1 MSLRLLV
8 AAAVVCGVL
17 LCVSGASAQ
26 STAGTPAQGSAPGA
40 AAPAKPFST
49 GRPAPLVGEL
59 KSLGKDRYQIGRIVV
74 DKKAGRFTVPGR
86 VHVMGQPLE
95 YLATTPGGMKEY
107 ETLLEA
113 DATGSEFNLACIL
126 LGLERDSKQEG
137 PFYQF
142 SEAPLVGPKVLV
154 SIAWQDGGKRRE
166 VSAAEALLDP
176 KGDVRPGSVEWVYTG
191 SLSMPPDGQF
201 AADITGTLI
210 GFVHDA
216 NSIIES
222 VLGLGIGAYGSVSGN
237 SALLPPVGTTI
248 ELVVQLP
255 REQAQPA
262 RP

>member
-1 MSLRLLV
+1 MSLRTAV
-8 AAAVVCGVL
+8 ITFAAAGSL
-17 LCVSGASAQ
+17 ALAAASAWAQ
-26 STAGTPAQGSAPGA
+26 SPNESSAQPSAPPA
-40 AAPAKPFST
+40 AASAPPAATPRPPPVGDMKP
-49 GRPAPLVGEL
+49 
-59 KSLGKDRYQIGRIVV
+59 LGKDRYQIGRIVV

-95 YLATTPGGMKEY
+95 YLVTAPGGMKEY

-126 LGLERDSKQEG
+126 LGLERDPRQG

-166 VSAAEALLDP
+166 LSAAEALLDP
-176 KGDVRPGSVEWVYTG
+176 KGDVRPESVEWVYTG

-210 GFVHDA
+210 GFVHDG
-216 NSIIES
+216 NSIIET

-237 SALLPPVGTTI
+237 AALLPPVGSSI
-248 ELVVQLP
+248 ELIVQLP
-255 REQAQPA
+255 RDKAKPA
-262 RP
+262 NP

>member
-1 MSLRLLV
+1 VSLRLPV
-8 AAAVVCGVL
+8 AVIVVCGVL
-17 LCVSGASAQ
+17 LCASGVSAQ
-26 STAGTPAQGSAPGA
+26 STTGTPAQPSAPTA
-40 AAPAKPFST
+40 AAPAKPFAT
-49 GRPAPLVGEL
+49 GRPAPPVGEL
-59 KSLGKDRYQIGRIVV
+59 KPLGKDRYQIGRIVV

-95 YLATTPGGMKEY
+95 YFATTPGGMKEY

-113 DATGSEFNLACIL
+113 DTTGSEFNLACIL
-126 LGLERDSKQEG
+126 LGLERDPKQG

-166 VSAAEALLDP
+166 ISAAEALLDP
-176 KGDVRPGSVEWVYTG
+176 KGDVRPESVEWVYTG

-237 SALLPPVGTTI
+237 AAVLPPVGTPV
-248 ELVVQLP
+248 ELVVQLS
-255 REQAQPA
+255 REQAKPA
-262 RP
+262 GS

>member
-1 MSLRLLV
+1 MSLRLPI
-8 AAAVVCGVL
+8 AATVVCGLL
-17 LCVSGASAQ
+17 LCASGASAQ
-26 STAGTPAQGSAPGA
+26 SNAESPAPSSAPA
-40 AAPAKPFST
+40 TAVPAKPFAT
-49 GRPAPLVGEL
+49 GRPPPPVGEL

-95 YLATTPGGMKEY
+95 YLVTSPGGMKEY

-126 LGLERDSKQEG
+126 LGLERDPKQG

-166 VSAAEALLDP
+166 ISAAEALLDP
-176 KGDVRPGSVEWVYTG
+176 KGDVRPESVEWVYTG

-222 VLGLGIGAYGSVSGN
+222 VQGLGIGAYGSVSGN
-237 SALLPPVGTTI
+237 PALLPPVGTPV
-248 ELVVQLP
+248 ELILQLP
-255 REQAQPA
+255 REKSKPA
-262 RP
+262 GP

>member
-1 MSLRLLV
+1 VSLRLPI
-8 AAAVVCGVL
+8 AATVVCGVL
-17 LCVSGASAQ
+17 LCASGASAQ
-26 STAGTPAQGSAPGA
+26 SNAESPAPSSAPA
-40 AAPAKPFST
+40 TAVPAKPFAT
-49 GRPAPLVGEL
+49 GRPPPPVGEL

-95 YLATTPGGMKEY
+95 YLVTSPGGMKEY

-126 LGLERDSKQEG
+126 LGLERDPKQG

-166 VSAAEALLDP
+166 ISAAEALLDP
-176 KGDVRPGSVEWVYTG
+176 KGDVRPESVEWVYTG
-191 SLSMPPDGQF
+191 SLSMPPEGQF

-237 SALLPPVGTTI
+237 TALLPPVGTPV
-248 ELVVQLP
+248 EVVVQLS
-255 REQAQPA
+255 REKAKPA
-262 RP
+262 GP

>member
-1 MSLRLLV
+1 VSLRLPF
-8 AAAVVCGVL
+8 AAAIVCGALVL
-17 LCVSGASAQ
+17 ASGASAQ
-26 STAGTPAQGSAPGA
+26 STAGTPAQSSAPTV
-40 AAPAKPFST
+40 AAPPKPFAT
-49 GRPAPLVGEL
+49 GRPAPPVGEL
-59 KSLGKDRYQIGRIVV
+59 KPLGKDRYQVGRIVV

-113 DATGSEFNLACIL
+113 DASGSEFNLACIL
-126 LGLERDSKQEG
+126 LGLERDPRQG
-137 PFYQF
+137 PLYQF
-142 SEAPLVGPKVLV
+142 SETPLVGPKVLV

-166 VSAAEALLDP
+166 ISAAEALLDP

-237 SALLPPVGTTI
+237 AAVLPPVGTPV
-248 ELVVQLP
+248 ELVVQLS
-255 REQAQPA
+255 REKAKPA
-262 RP
+262 GP

>member
-1 MSLRLLV
+1 MRL
-8 AAAVVCGVL
+8 ATSIRAIAVCGALVL
-17 LCVSGASAQ
+17 ASGASAQ
-26 STAGTPAQGSAPGA
+26 STAGSPGQSSTPGA
-40 AAPAKPFST
+40 AAPPQPFAT
-49 GRPAPLVGEL
+49 GRPPPVGEL
-59 KSLGKDRYQIGRIVV
+59 KPLGKDRYQIGRIVV
-74 DKKAGRFTVPGR
+74 DKRAGRFTVPGR

-95 YLATTPGGMKEY
+95 YLVTSPGGMKEY

-126 LGLERDSKQEG
+126 LGLERDPKQG

-166 VSAAEALLDP
+166 ISAAEALLDP
-176 KGDVRPGSVEWVYTG
+176 KGDVRPESVEWVYTG
-191 SLSMPPDGQF
+191 SLSMPPEGQF

-237 SALLPPVGTTI
+237 AAMLPAVGTPV
-248 ELVVQLP
+248 ELIVQLP
-255 REQAQPA
+255 RDKAKPA
-262 RP
+262 GP

>member
-1 MSLRLLV
+1 LSPRAPVVATFICAALLL
-8 AAAVVCGVL
+8 AA
-17 LCVSGASAQ
+17 GASAQ
-26 STAGTPAQGSAPGA
+26 SAAGSPAQSSTPA
-40 AAPAKPFST
+40 AAPSQPFTT
-49 GRPAPLVGEL
+49 GRPPPVGEL
-59 KSLGKDRYQIGRIVV
+59 KSLGKDRYQVGRIVV

-86 VHVMGQPLE
+86 VLVMGQPLE
-95 YLATTPGGMKEY
+95 YLATSPKGMKDY

-126 LGLERDSKQEG
+126 LGLERDPRQG

-142 SEAPLVGPKVLV
+142 SEAPVVGPKVLV

-166 VSAAEALLDP
+166 ISAAEALLDP
-176 KGDVRPGSVEWVYTG
+176 KGDVRPESVEWVYTG

-222 VLGLGIGAYGSVSGN
+222 VLGLGIGAYGSVNGN
-237 SALLPPVGTTI
+237 ADLLPPVGTPI
-248 ELVVQLP
+248 ELVVQLD
-255 REQAQPA
+255 RARAKPA
-262 RP
+262 GP